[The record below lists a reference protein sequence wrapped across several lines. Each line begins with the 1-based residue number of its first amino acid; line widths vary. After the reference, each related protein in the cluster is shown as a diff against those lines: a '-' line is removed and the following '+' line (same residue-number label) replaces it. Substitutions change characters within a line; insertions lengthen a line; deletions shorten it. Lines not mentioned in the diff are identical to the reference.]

1 MSILL
6 VLDAAKQLKIVVR
19 AGAGYDNI
27 EDFLMF
33 MLKEF
38 DDKGETT
45 MFAPAP
51 GFYATKGLGGNE
63 MRIAYVLT
71 PDKMRRACEL
81 IKLGVEAYNN
91 R

>member
-1 MSILL
+1 
-6 VLDAAKQLKIVVR
+6 
-19 AGAGYDNI
+19 
-27 EDFLMF
+27 
-33 MLKEF
+33 
-38 DDKGETT
+38 

-81 IKLGVEAYNN
+81 IKLGVEAYNK